1 MTRKGREVKGFV
13 GLAILIALGAL
24 ATSSVWSPVDAQAQ
38 APESTL
44 QKVLKRGTVIIGTRS
59 TTPGFAFRDEK
70 GDLVG
75 FDIDLGREIAQGLF
89 NDPNKV
95 QFEVVPGG
103 GDRIPALVSG
113 RVDAVISQ
121 FSVFVERAQ
130 VVEFSL
136 PYCNADFSAIVK
148 ASSTYRKNADLNG
161 KAVATRQ
168 GAELE
173 KLILKAIPKAKIQG
187 YPEISDAFLAL
198 RQGRAEAAFNDHAGG
213 LFIMHKYPGQFR
225 VILDPE
231 NALDRNQY
239 SIGVKQG
246 DQIWLNYLNW
256 ALTRMKLT
264 GKLRELHLKWLKT
277 ADLEPA
283 WARERY

>member
-1 MTRKGREVKGFV
+1 MRNCVIRRI
-13 GLAILIALGAL
+13 GLAVAVALLALGTGA
-24 ATSSVWSPVDAQAQ
+24 PVRVADAQ

-59 TTPGFAFRDEK
+59 TTPGFAFKDEK

-75 FDIDLGREIAQGLF
+75 FDIDLAREVAQGLF
-89 NDPNKV
+89 NDASKV
-95 QFEVVPGG
+95 QFEVLPGG
-103 GDRIPALVSG
+103 GDRIPALVSS

-121 FSVFVERAQ
+121 FSVFIERAQ
-130 VVEFSL
+130 VADFTL

-148 ASSTYRKNADLNG
+148 AGSPYKKNADLNG
-161 KAVATRQ
+161 KPVATRQ
-168 GAELE
+168 AGELE

-198 RQGRAEAAFNDHAGG
+198 RQGRVEAFFNDHAGG

-225 VILDPE
+225 VIADPE

-239 SIGVKQG
+239 SIGIRQG
-246 DQIWLNYLNW
+246 DQVWLNYLNW
-256 ALTRMKLT
+256 ALIRMKLS
-264 GKLRELHLKWLKT
+264 GKLRELHMKWLKT
-277 ADLEPA
+277 SELEPA

>member
-1 MTRKGREVKGFV
+1 MRNRVMQRI
-13 GLAILIALGAL
+13 GLAAAVALLALGAG
-24 ATSSVWSPVDAQAQ
+24 ATVRVADAQ

-59 TTPGFAFRDEK
+59 TTPGFAFKDEK

-75 FDIDLGREIAQGLF
+75 FDIDLARELAQGLF
-89 NDPNKV
+89 NDASKV
-95 QFEVVPGG
+95 QFEVLPGG

-113 RVDAVISQ
+113 RVDAVVSQ
-121 FSVFVERAQ
+121 FSVFIERAQ
-130 VVEFSL
+130 VADFTL

-148 ASSTYRKNADLNG
+148 ASSPYKKNADLNG
-161 KAVATRQ
+161 KPVSTRQ
-168 GAELE
+168 AGELE

-198 RQGRAEAAFNDHAGG
+198 RQGRVEAFFNDHAGG

-225 VILDPE
+225 VITDPE

-239 SIGVKQG
+239 SIGLRQG
-246 DQIWLNYLNW
+246 DQVWLNYLNW
-256 ALTRMKLT
+256 ALIRMKLT
-264 GKLRELHLKWLKT
+264 GKLRELHMKWLQT
-277 ADLEPA
+277 AELEPA
-283 WARERY
+283 WVRERY

>member
-1 MTRKGREVKGFV
+1 MTTQRTNRIRG
-13 GLAILIALGAL
+13 IALAL
-24 ATSSVWSPVDAQAQ
+24 ALGLLALGTGSAVGVAGAQ

-44 QKVLKRGTVIIGTRS
+44 QKVLKRGTLIIGTRS
-59 TTPGFAFRDEK
+59 TTPGFAFKDEK
-70 GDLVG
+70 GELVG
-75 FDIDLGREIAQGLF
+75 FDIDLARELGQGLF
-89 NDPNKV
+89 NDPSKV
-95 QFEVVPGG
+95 QFEVLPGG

-121 FSVFVERAQ
+121 FSVFIERAQ
-130 VVEFSL
+130 VVEFTL

-148 ASSTYRKNADLNG
+148 AGSPYKKNADLNG

-173 KLILKAIPKAKIQG
+173 KLILKSIPKAKIQG

-213 LFIMHKYPGQFR
+213 LFIMHTYPGQFR

-239 SIGVKQG
+239 SIGVRQG
-246 DQIWLNYLNW
+246 DQVWLNYLNW
-256 ALTRMKLT
+256 ALIRLKLT
-264 GKLRELHLKWLKT
+264 GKLRELHMKWLKT
-277 ADLEPA
+277 SELEPA
-283 WARERY
+283 WMRERY

>member
-1 MTRKGREVKGFV
+1 MRNCTKGFQRI
-13 GLAILIALGAL
+13 GLAVAITLLALVAGA
-24 ATSSVWSPVDAQAQ
+24 TVPVADAQ

-44 QKVLKRGTVIIGTRS
+44 HKVLKRGTVIVGTRS
-59 TTPGFAFRDEK
+59 TTPGFAFKDDK
-70 GDLVG
+70 GELVG
-75 FDIDLGREIAQGLF
+75 FDIDLGRELAQGLF
-89 NDPNKV
+89 NDPSKV
-95 QFEVVPGG
+95 QFEVLPGG

-121 FSVFVERAQ
+121 FSVFIERAQ
-130 VVEFSL
+130 VAEFTL

-148 ASSTYRKNADLNG
+148 ASSPYKKNADLNG
-161 KAVATRQ
+161 KAVAVRQ

-187 YPEISDAFLAL
+187 YQETTDAFLAL

-213 LFIMHKYPGQFR
+213 VFIMHRYPGQFR

-239 SIGVKQG
+239 SIGLRQG
-246 DQIWLNYLNW
+246 DQVWLNYLNW
-256 ALTRMKLT
+256 ALIRMKLT
-264 GKLRELHLKWLKT
+264 GRLRELHMKWLKT
-277 ADLEPA
+277 IDLEPA
-283 WARERY
+283 WVRERY